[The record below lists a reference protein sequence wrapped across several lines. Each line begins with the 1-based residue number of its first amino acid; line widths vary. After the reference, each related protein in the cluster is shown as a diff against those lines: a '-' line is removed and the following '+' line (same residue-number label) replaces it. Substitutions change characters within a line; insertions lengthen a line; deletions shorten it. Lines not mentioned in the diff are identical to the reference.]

1 MKDDFNFRMAYN
13 EFKRKYK
20 SLVERVDSY
29 EENDDTSIKIYFKDG
44 LEMIYD
50 YELKRGKFKL
60 PDNVDEGKHYD
71 EAPNN
76 KLMSEKEWRM
86 SFSARLNDILKSK
99 EIGSSDLSE
108 SSGIY
113 EEAIVRYLKVER
125 APSTYNTIR
134 LARALNCSVTDLIDI
149 FWFAKKTD
157 SLMRE
162 EGLGQQK
169 WH

>member
-20 SLVERVDSY
+20 SLVDRVDSY

-50 YELKRGKFKL
+50 YDLKRGKFKL

-71 EAPNN
+71 EIPNN

-86 SFSARLNDILKSK
+86 SFSARLNDILNSK
-99 EIGSSDLSE
+99 EIGSSYLSE
-108 SSGIY
+108 LSGIS
-113 EEAIVRYLKVER
+113 EEAIVRYLKGER

-149 FWFAKKTD
+149 F
-157 SLMRE
+157 
-162 EGLGQQK
+162 
-169 WH
+169 